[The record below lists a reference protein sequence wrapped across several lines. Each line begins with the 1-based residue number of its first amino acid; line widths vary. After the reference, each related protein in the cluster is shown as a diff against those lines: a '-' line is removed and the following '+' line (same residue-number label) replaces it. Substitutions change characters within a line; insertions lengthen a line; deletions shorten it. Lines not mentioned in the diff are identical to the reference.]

1 MPCYTT
7 LHYTILSLR
16 HRISPHWQTCK
27 LHTALHLSS
36 HCWPATRLN
45 LSSGVHHRPIAAQGA
60 ACNPKIAREQLAAG
74 SQNGIPHMPSTAPW
88 DPSTNVRRGPR
99 VGDLGGLGTVGVG
112 VMHQRPSRLSWATH
126 SHQSA
131 LAVAIEIGAGRHL
144 PLRVSRHAQ
153 RVRRSEL
160 RRDAVGGVHTRSS
173 HTSTALLEAAG
184 SSLNSFHPRVVFSSS
199 ERGRDIYHVVPATQN

>member
-1 MPCYTT
+1 MHCTT
-7 LHYTILSLR
+7 LHYPLGTELQVCIGKSVNC
-16 HRISPHWQTCK
+16 T
-27 LHTALHLSS
+27 LHLTHLIS

-45 LSSGVHHRPIAAQGA
+45 LGKGVHPRPIAAQGA

-74 SQNGIPHMPSTAPW
+74 SQNGMHMPSTAPW

-112 VMHQRPSRLSWATH
+112 VMHQPPSRLSWATH

-160 RRDAVGGVHTRSS
+160 RRDAVGGGHTRSS

-184 SSLNSFHPRVVFSSS
+184 SSLNSFHPKV
-199 ERGRDIYHVVPATQN
+199 Y

>member
-1 MPCYTT
+1 MWLRTSQSIPNDPQLRPAKEKHGAGREKSRGGEAEASQLT
-7 LHYTILSLR
+7 L
-16 HRISPHWQTCK
+16 
-27 LHTALHLSS
+27 

-45 LSSGVHHRPIAAQGA
+45 LSNGVHPRPIAAQGA

-74 SQNGIPHMPSTAPW
+74 SQDGIPHMPSTAPW

-144 PLRVSRHAQ
+144 HY
-153 RVRRSEL
+153 E
-160 RRDAVGGVHTRSS
+160 
-173 HTSTALLEAAG
+173 
-184 SSLNSFHPRVVFSSS
+184 
-199 ERGRDIYHVVPATQN
+199 